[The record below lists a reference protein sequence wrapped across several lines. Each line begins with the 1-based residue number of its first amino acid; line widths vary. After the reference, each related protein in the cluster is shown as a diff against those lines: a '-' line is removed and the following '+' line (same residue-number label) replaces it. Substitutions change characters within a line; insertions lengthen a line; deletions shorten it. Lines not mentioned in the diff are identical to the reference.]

1 MKGRAAEHQAFGA
14 PVLLPAAPSF
24 GFVRV
29 TALLCWLEPLN
40 VNLLMDKQ
48 FHVKACILLLLRP
61 KMECEDLHF

>member
-40 VNLLMDKQ
+40 VKQ